1 MWKLES
7 CAWGIDYVKL
17 NSLGFHL
24 KERGTCCKKKKSKG
38 HKANI
43 MATSVALVSSS
54 RNWEDGL
61 GGMSGSIRPC
71 S

>member
-1 MWKLES
+1 MLQK
-7 CAWGIDYVKL
+7 
-17 NSLGFHL
+17 
-24 KERGTCCKKKKSKG
+24 KKKKSKG